1 MSNRQR
7 FVQTD
12 SQPVNDPEREDSF
25 KVGIVH
31 SPATRSCMPFTTR
44 GEVISK
50 MAANLV
56 KEIKAKENGGL

>member
-12 SQPVNDPEREDSF
+12 SQTVNDPEREDSV
-25 KVGIVH
+25 KVGIVQPRGH
-31 SPATRSCMPFTTR
+31 ACHLLHVVRS
-44 GEVISK
+44 ISK

-56 KEIKAKENGGL
+56 KETKAKENGGL